1 MKNLLT
7 VSKRFVKKNGSTIL
21 TCVGAAGVV
30 ATTVSAVKA
39 TPKALK
45 LIKKAE
51 KEKGDELSKWET
63 IQVAAPTYIPSILIG
78 TGTLVCIFGAHIL
91 NQRTQAA
98 LTSAYALLDQTHKE
112 YKKKVEEMYGDSV
125 NQEVRTELAK
135 DKYDE
140 EDIEEE
146 YDDGKTLFYDE
157 FSKRYYRVLKET
169 QMRAEYEINKMLS
182 ECGGASLNDYYD
194 ILKIDRQDYGEFMGW
209 SAAQMYEMYW
219 DSWLHFRHTKVKM
232 DDGMECWIVD
242 FTEPF
247 IDFEEY

>member
-1 MKNLLT
+1 MSNLLT

-45 LIKKAE
+45 LIEEAE

-63 IQVAAPTYIPSILIG
+63 IQVAAPTYIPTALLGIG
-78 TGTLVCIFGAHIL
+78 TITCIFSAHMV

-112 YKKKVEEMYGDSV
+112 YKKKVEEMYGIEAD
-125 NQEVRTELAK
+125 QGVREELAK
-135 DKYDE
+135 NQYEEEEIKE
-140 EDIEEE
+140 EDELP
-146 YDDGKTLFYDE
+146 LFYDE
-157 FSKRYYRVLKET
+157 FSKRYYNARNEDILY
-169 QMRAEYEINKMLS
+169 AEYEINKLLNTN
-182 ECGGASLNDYYD
+182 GAVSLNDYYNLVGLD
-194 ILKIDRQDYGEFMGW
+194 PVDYGEYLGW
-209 SAAQMYEMYW
+209 SSAQMYEQFW
-219 DSWLHFRHTKVKM
+219 DDWLYFHHTKVEM
-232 DDGMECWIVD
+232 DDGLECHIID

-247 IDFEEY
+247 ANYLDY